1 MYGRVNAFVFLCH
14 FLQASVGGDSSSEA
28 PSSSGVS
35 SLGTSDIITEQPR
48 SSQHALQPGDSVDLS
63 ASEQGVGPDTPDEED
78 EENMLS
84 RSSSGGTGVVSTSG
98 DLVTEGNQMLAGAV
112 SSSPPSDS
120 SQTTTEGPDS
130 AVTPSDCAELV
141 SVTSTSRRYR
151 TYSPPSPTP
160 TEGPDLHSDSESSL
174 YRPSSSSSSTSTS
187 SSTFSAISSSSSSDQ
202 VSRGWG
208 GEAIVA
214 LPAPIEPRPSFA
226 PPPTCTASFLR
237 CSNAFYFPDSGP
249 VIKNLVPTTL
259 MLISDQF

>member
-1 MYGRVNAFVFLCH
+1 
-14 FLQASVGGDSSSEA
+14 
-28 PSSSGVS
+28 
-35 SLGTSDIITEQPR
+35 
-48 SSQHALQPGDSVDLS
+48 
-63 ASEQGVGPDTPDEED
+63 
-78 EENMLS
+78 MLS

-187 SSTFSAISSSSSSDQ
+187 SSSFSAISSSSSSDQ
-202 VSRGWG
+202 VSRGRG

-214 LPAPIEPRPSFA
+214 LPRPDRT
-226 PPPTCTASFLR
+226 PPLI
-237 CSNAFYFPDSGP
+237 CSTPHMHGLFPEVLERLLFP
-249 VIKNLVPTTL
+249 
-259 MLISDQF
+259 